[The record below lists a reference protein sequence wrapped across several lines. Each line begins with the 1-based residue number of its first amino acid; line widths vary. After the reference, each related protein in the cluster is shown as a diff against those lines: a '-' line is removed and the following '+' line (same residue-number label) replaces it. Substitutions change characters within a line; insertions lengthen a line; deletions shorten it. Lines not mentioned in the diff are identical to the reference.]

1 MNKKKYDLDSH
12 SYADWFALIN
22 LAHILTEQP
31 EILVK
36 STEFCKTL
44 GISQQTTS
52 RRLQNLEKKGWIIRK
67 KKFNAQQIEIT
78 EEGYQTIFQIY
89 DKIKDIY
96 ESYQIIGKLVTGA
109 DQGRYYISI
118 KGYYEQFKKKLG
130 YEPYK
135 GTLNLEL
142 SDHHFAIFNQKLH
155 TLKPVVIEGFTE
167 ENRGFGSVLC
177 YPAEVYKLH
186 NPNKKCIAAVLLIER
201 TFHKRD
207 IIEIISETYLREYL
221 NIKDSDKVVIILN
234 NK

>member
-1 MNKKKYDLDSH
+1 MNKKKSDLNSH

-36 STEFCKTL
+36 STEFCKIL

-52 RRLQNLEKKGWIIRK
+52 RRLQNLEKKGWILRK

-78 EEGYQTIFQIY
+78 EEGYHIIFQIF

-96 ESYQIIGKLVTGA
+96 ESYHIIGKLVTGA
-109 DQGRYYISI
+109 DEGRYYISI
-118 KGYYEQFKKKLG
+118 KGYYEQLKKKLG

-142 SDHHFAIFNQKLH
+142 SDHHFAIFNQKLN
-155 TLKPVVIEGFTE
+155 TLKPVIVDGFTE

-177 YPAEVYKLH
+177 YQATVYKLN
-186 NPNKKCIAAVLLIER
+186 NPNKKSKGAVLQIER
-201 TFHKRD
+201 TFHKKH
-207 IIEIISETYLREYL
+207 IVEIIAKTYLREYL
-221 NIKDSDKVVIILN
+221 NIKDGDKVVIILN